1 VTQIALRPR
10 SVSELLDAAVQLLKL
25 HYGQFVVIAGVAYL
39 PIIAVQIAAGIFRAR
54 ATTPDFTNPPT
65 MVLIVSFI
73 TGIVVVIW
81 STVAEGAIV
90 AAASEAYMGQTVTPR
105 AALGNALRRAGT
117 LLGAAILR
125 SLIIGVAGGIVAVPL
140 AIVAAML
147 IPISPILGGL
157 MAVPAV
163 VGVFFAVS
171 YVYMGLLTIPASVML
186 EKNGVTSALGRS
198 WRLSDGLRWKAL
210 GAWLLVILIILLTS
224 GTVQVV
230 FTVLEMTTVAQIA
243 GSVLQIFVYPLVGI
257 VVTLLYYDAR
267 IRKEGLD
274 LELMAGGL
282 GGAVGSQ
289 PAS

>member
-1 VTQIALRPR
+1 
-10 SVSELLDAAVQLLKL
+10 
-25 HYGQFVVIAGVAYL
+25 
-39 PIIAVQIAAGIFRAR
+39 
-54 ATTPDFTNPPT
+54 
-65 MVLIVSFI
+65 
-73 TGIVVVIW
+73 
-81 STVAEGAIV
+81 
-90 AAASEAYMGQTVTPR
+90 
-105 AALGNALRRAGT
+105 
-117 LLGAAILR
+117 
-125 SLIIGVAGGIVAVPL
+125 
-140 AIVAAML
+140 
-147 IPISPILGGL
+147 
-157 MAVPAV
+157 
-163 VGVFFAVS
+163 
-171 YVYMGLLTIPASVML
+171 MGLLTIPASVML